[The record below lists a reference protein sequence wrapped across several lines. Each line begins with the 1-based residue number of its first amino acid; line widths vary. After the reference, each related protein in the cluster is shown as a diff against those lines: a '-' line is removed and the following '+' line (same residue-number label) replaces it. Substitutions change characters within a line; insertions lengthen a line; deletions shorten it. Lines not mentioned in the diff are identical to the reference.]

1 MNQNGPRQ
9 LMNLRRSREK
19 EFITNFKPEKFMDTQ
34 TLIAQSKRTRLLG
47 VKRIL
52 TDKENSL
59 INQMNV
65 MLDLIIMNTL
75 EFNKLTS
82 AGEIMEKLSFVH
94 EETFREQDFDWDTD
108 TIENICQMLCSNNGI
123 LIKLVKNNVNYY
135 KLNHKNYL

>member
-1 MNQNGPRQ
+1 VR
-9 LMNLRRSREK
+9 K
-19 EFITNFKPEKFMDTQ
+19 EFITNFKPDKFMDTQ
-34 TLIAQSKRTRLLG
+34 TLITQSKRTRLLG

>member
-1 MNQNGPRQ
+1 
-9 LMNLRRSREK
+9 MNLRRSREK